1 MIVSL
6 LIILYFVTTIK
17 TSYQLF
23 SFFRIS
29 TAVFSAREEGQVV
42 NALLHNENMIISH
55 FNFQA
60 CFRT

>member
-1 MIVSL
+1 MVVSL

-42 NALLHNENMIISH
+42 NALFHKQSMVTSH

-60 CFRT
+60 CVRT

>member
-1 MIVSL
+1 MVVSL

-17 TSYQLF
+17 TSYQFF

-42 NALLHNENMIISH
+42 NALLHKQNMVTSH